1 MDSNP
6 LKKYFRQPAIY
17 IKLPSQGKFY
27 PQGTLEMPQNGELP
41 VLPMTT
47 LDEVTYRTPDAL
59 FNGSAVISVIESC
72 VPNIKSAWSMPSTDI
87 DTVLVAIRIATYGN
101 DLDIS
106 TTCPSCNTEAD
117 YNVNLHNVVEQI
129 QVPDYNGPLKLGDLE
144 IFFRPMTYQQMNE
157 NSMAQFQ
164 DQKMLQIIEGADP
177 TDENNIK
184 QLGEVLKKL
193 TQVTTK
199 SLAQNIAMIRTPQA
213 QVIDQDHISEW
224 LAESD
229 RATFGKIRDHII
241 KIKQSSEIQPL
252 SLKCSNCGHEYQ
264 QSFTLDMSNFF
275 GAAS

>member
-27 PQGTLEMPQNGELP
+27 PQGTLEMPENGEIP

-59 FNGSAVISVIESC
+59 FNGSAVTNVIESC

-117 YNVNLHNVVEQI
+117 YNVNLHNVVEKI

-144 IFFRPMTYQQMNE
+144 IFFRPMTYHQMNE

-193 TQVTTK
+193 TLVTTK

-224 LAESD
+224 LTESD

-252 SLKCSNCGHEYQ
+252 SLKCSNCSHEYQ